1 VVFSGGNFLFLGNIT
16 ELQTLTEIQIFRKF
30 SLFFLVKVA
39 SLFDID
45 SILQV
50 YVFFLISFSFL
61 QNLFVCLFVCLF
73 CFDFALIFLFL
84 AYFKIIH
91 CNTAYAEKI
100 TTHRNT
106 FIKMTTKNRFLK
118 VCLHTHM

>member
-1 VVFSGGNFLFLGNIT
+1 VVFSGGNFSFLGNIT
-16 ELQTLTEIQIFRKF
+16 ELQTLTEIQIFRNF

-50 YVFFLISFSFL
+50 YVFFSLSYRI
-61 QNLFVCLFVCLF
+61 CLFV

-84 AYFKIIH
+84 RISRLYTATLLMLKKSLLTEIH
-91 CNTAYAEKI
+91 S
-100 TTHRNT
+100 
-106 FIKMTTKNRFLK
+106 LK
-118 VCLHTHM
+118 

>member
-1 VVFSGGNFLFLGNIT
+1 VVFSGGNFSFLGNIT
-16 ELQTLTEIQIFRKF
+16 ELQTLTEIQIFRNF

-50 YVFFLISFSFL
+50 YVFFNFFSL
-61 QNLFVCLFVCLF
+61 SYRICLFV

-84 AYFKIIH
+84 RILRLYTATLLMLKKSLLTEIH
-91 CNTAYAEKI
+91 S
-100 TTHRNT
+100 
-106 FIKMTTKNRFLK
+106 LK
-118 VCLHTHM
+118 